1 MSSEIEAFL
10 EYALIIKA
18 LNPKTVEAYRT
29 DLTQIE
35 AMLSQKLISAESGL
49 IVEALSK
56 IQNKRTLNRKLSA
69 INSFLDF
76 CHSHHFQSQAAKFSL
91 AKLPQKLPQYLPF
104 ETIMARLNGIV
115 CQDWIRQR
123 DYALILF
130 LYATGMRISE
140 CLALKEGDIEG
151 EWVRVRHGKGEKERY
166 VPLARE
172 ALDALRTY
180 QRRCEKSSSSL
191 WLNYRYEPL
200 SRISAFKITQK
211 YLGVSPHALRHSYA
225 TGLILGGADV
235 RVVQELLGHVSLTTT
250 QIYTHVQKHH
260 LHATVLACHPMAISS
275 LVAPQTQSPVG
286 LNPPQTD

>member
-10 EYALIIKA
+10 EYALVIKA

-35 AMLSQKLISAESGL
+35 TILSQKLISTQSSQ

-56 IQNKRTLNRKLSA
+56 IDNKRTLNRKLSA

-76 CHSHHFQSQAAKFSL
+76 CHSHHFYSSLTKFSL

-104 ETIMARLNGIV
+104 EV
-115 CQDWIRQR
+115 IRGGLEEIDRSGWLGQR

-140 CLALKEGDIEG
+140 CLAVRESDIEG
-151 EWVRVRHGKGEKERY
+151 EWVRVRHGKGDKERY
-166 VPLARE
+166 VPLAHE
-172 ALDALRTY
+172 ALEALRTY
-180 QRRCEKSSSSL
+180 QCSCPREKPRQSL
-191 WLNYRYEPL
+191 WLNYAYKSL

-225 TGLILGGADV
+225 TGLILGGADL
-235 RVVQELLGHVSLTTT
+235 RVVQELLGHASLTTT

-260 LHATVLACHPMAISS
+260 LQATVLACHPMAK
-275 LVAPQTQSPVG
+275 VY
-286 LNPPQTD
+286 